1 MGQRSGDNYLTLLS
15 VFLNMTASVFR
26 GQLSVNYV
34 FDIKNI
40 KKNVWLVA
48 QYFTCSWQA
57 VSEKDDLGNSNER

>member
-1 MGQRSGDNYLTLLS
+1 
-15 VFLNMTASVFR
+15 MTASVFR